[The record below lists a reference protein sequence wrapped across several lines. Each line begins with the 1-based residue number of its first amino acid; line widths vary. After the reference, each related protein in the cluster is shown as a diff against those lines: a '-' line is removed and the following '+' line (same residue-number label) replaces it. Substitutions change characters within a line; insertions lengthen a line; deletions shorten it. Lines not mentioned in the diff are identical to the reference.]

1 MTERPD
7 PIIDEIHEARREI
20 AKRFE
25 GDVRRISADARNRQR
40 REGRPVWH
48 PEAASDP
55 SDPTADQV
63 KRTG

>member
-25 GDVRRISADARNRQR
+25 GNVRRISDDARDRQR
-40 REGRPVWH
+40 
-48 PEAASDP
+48 
-55 SDPTADQV
+55 
-63 KRTG
+63 